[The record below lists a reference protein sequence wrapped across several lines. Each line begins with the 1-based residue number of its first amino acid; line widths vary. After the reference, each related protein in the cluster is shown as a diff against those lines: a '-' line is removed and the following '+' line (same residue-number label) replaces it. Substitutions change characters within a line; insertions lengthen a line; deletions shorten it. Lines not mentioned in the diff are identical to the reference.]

1 MNRILCP
8 LDFSDAS
15 LTALE
20 FATRIAEKHSS
31 SLKLVHVITSSEYNE
46 KLVESG
52 DVAFQLMREE
62 IGTKLGAISLEI
74 NDASKHDY
82 EICTHEILFGDFTEK
97 LTETIQKENISMV
110 VMGTYGAKD
119 VNEASMGSNTVKI
132 INKSKIPVLSIPTN
146 AEYHDFDRIVYGSEL
161 DTEDKMMLK
170 QVINF
175 LFPFNS
181 HLYLVHVTENPQ
193 KDKEVYKDYS
203 DEIKSYINY
212 DKLDVEEFATHEDV
226 SIALEHTLNVHD
238 AHLLVLVHK
247 SRNLLSNLFHK
258 SLTKRMSYLTNFPL
272 LALRN

>member
-31 SLKLVHVITSSEYNE
+31 SLKIVHVITSSEYNE

-52 DVAFQLMREE
+52 DEAFQLMREE

-74 NDASKHDY
+74 NDASEHDY
-82 EICTHEILFGDFTEK
+82 DICTHEMLYGDFTET
-97 LTETIQKENISMV
+97 LTEIIQKENISMV
-110 VMGTYGAKD
+110 VMGTCGAKD

-132 INKSKIPVLSIPTN
+132 MNKSKIPVLSIPAN
-146 AEYHDFDRIVYGSEL
+146 AQYHDFDRIVYGSEL
-161 DTEDKMMLK
+161 DDEDKMMLR

-175 LFPFNS
+175 VVPFNS
-181 HLYLVHVTENPQ
+181 HLYLVHVTENPE
-193 KDKEVYKDYS
+193 KDTEVYKNYAE
-203 DEIKSYINY
+203 EIKSYINY
-212 DKLDVEEFATHEDV
+212 SKLDVEEFATHEDV

-238 AHLLVLVHK
+238 AHLLVLVHR

-258 SLTKRMSYLTNFPL
+258 SLTKKMSYLTNFPL
-272 LALRN
+272 LALRK